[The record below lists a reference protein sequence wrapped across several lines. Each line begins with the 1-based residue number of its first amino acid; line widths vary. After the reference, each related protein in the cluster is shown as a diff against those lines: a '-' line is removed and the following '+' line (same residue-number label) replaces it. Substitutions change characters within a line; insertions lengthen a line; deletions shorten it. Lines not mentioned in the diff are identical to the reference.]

1 MHDHFA
7 KMHPIVNF
15 TYFISVILLA
25 MLHTNPIMLFI
36 SFVCSMVYCTYL
48 GGTKSLK
55 FNFLG
60 IFPMIILLAIINPL
74 FNHRGMTILTY
85 LPNGNPITL
94 ESILYGVFGAF
105 TVMTVIVW
113 FSCYNMVISSDKFI
127 YIFGKIV
134 PSLSLLISMALRF
147 VPRFKSQ
154 FKKVIDAQK
163 MLGMQ
168 KEKSVIGRARN
179 AVKILSIM
187 ITWAFE
193 DAIDTSDSMKARGYG
208 LPGRTSFSNYRF
220 TSKDAAIL
228 FALLLLLIAT
238 IIGMISGKTYAVF
251 YPKIT
256 INEIDTKAILI
267 YVCYFVLNIIPMV
280 INVLEDIKWQQ
291 LQSKI

>member
-15 TYFISVILLA
+15 AYFISVILLA
-25 MLHTNPIMLFI
+25 MLHTNPIMLLI

-48 GGTKSLK
+48 GGVKSLK
-55 FNFLG
+55 FNFFG
-60 IFPMIILLAIINPL
+60 IFPMIVFLAVINPL

-94 ESILYGVFGAF
+94 ESILYGIFGAF
-105 TVMTVIVW
+105 TVMTIIVW

-127 YIFGKIV
+127 YLFGKII

-147 VPRFKSQ
+147 VPRFKHQ
-154 FKKVIDAQK
+154 FRQVINAQK

-168 KEKSVIGRARN
+168 DEKSLVKRTKN
-179 AVKILSIM
+179 AVKVLSIM
-187 ITWAFE
+187 ITWVFE

-208 LPGRTSFSNYRF
+208 LPNRTSFSNYRF
-220 TSKDAAIL
+220 TVKDAIVLCTLVVVTAVV
-228 FALLLLLIAT
+228 A
-238 IIGMISGKTYAVF
+238 IGMATGQTYAVF

-256 INEIDTKAILI
+256 ISEIDTKAILI
-267 YVCYFVLNIIPMV
+267 YICYFVLNIVPMIV
-280 INVLEDIKWQQ
+280 NISEDIKWQQ

>member
-25 MLHTNPIMLFI
+25 MLHTNPIMLLI

-48 GGTKSLK
+48 GGAKSLK
-55 FNFLG
+55 FNFFG
-60 IFPMIILLAIINPL
+60 IFPMTVFLAVINPL

-85 LPNGNPITL
+85 LPSGNPITL
-94 ESILYGVFGAF
+94 ESILYGIFGAF

-127 YIFGKIV
+127 YLFGKII

-163 MLGMQ
+163 MLGMGE
-168 KEKSVIGRARN
+168 EKSLVKRAKN

-187 ITWAFE
+187 ITWVFE

-220 TSKDAAIL
+220 SIKDTIVL
-228 FALLLLLIAT
+228 CALLIPLIIV

-256 INEIDTKAILI
+256 ISEIDAKAVLV
-267 YVCYFVLNIIPMV
+267 YVCYFALNILPMIIDV
-280 INVLEDIKWQQ
+280 WEDIKWQR